1 MKALLLRSLIAAVL
15 IGLAISF
22 VSRLTFFHSAI
33 KYEPPFS
40 EAERQQ
46 MRNLPMNEVE
56 ATLAKRR
63 IKMTRWQWAE
73 DSIHYSYFWK
83 DVGRDA
89 IVSSSGVF
97 LACIWVGWM
106 EMRRAQKPEGQHL
119 PA

>member
-1 MKALLLRSLIAAVL
+1 MKALLFRSLIAAVL

-22 VSRLTFFHSAI
+22 LSGLTLFHSAI

-56 ATLAKRR
+56 ATLAKRE

-83 DVGRDA
+83 DIARDA
-89 IVSSSGVF
+89 LVPSSGVF
-97 LACIWVGWM
+97 LGCLWIGWT
-106 EMRRAQKPEGQHL
+106 ERRQARRPKGI
-119 PA
+119 A